1 MASLSFFLLLVDQHL
16 EGHGQPASIVKPVNG
31 IPRDARLPEDRE
43 FDADAAFRLERVL
56 AVRRKGEDQRKLA
69 VDTVE
74 MTKTGPG
81 FRVPEKEESPLGAR
95 ISRAP
100 PPKGRSGTPERELR
114 TTSLRTGRTGR
125 CLYQCMMELA
135 PEGPG

>member
-1 MASLSFFLLLVDQHL
+1 LVDQHL
-16 EGHGQPASIVKPVNG
+16 EGHGQPASIAKPVNG

-69 VDTVE
+69 VDAVE

-100 PPKGRSGTPERELR
+100 PPKGNR
-114 TTSLRTGRTGR
+114 GRRRGD
-125 CLYQCMMELA
+125 
-135 PEGPG
+135 